1 MSYQQS
7 GVGGQSECERFANPV
22 QLVGETPRAGYHG
35 RQRGGRRG
43 VVLLGVDR
51 LSVSLLLL
59 LLLLYQPR
67 GRLDGVGRE
76 RGQVVIVVIMA
87 AVTAVRALVAA
98 TVAVVAGAAAVA
110 AAAAAVAVA
119 AAAAVHRRPAGRFGP
134 AQQFLVEPLQSHVL
148 HPVLRLGPQT
158 LAEPHV
164 RVRVVFYF
172 HSFPGE

>member
-22 QLVGETPRAGYHG
+22 QLVGETPCAGYHG

-43 VVLLGVDR
+43 VVLGVDR
-51 LSVSLLLL
+51 LSVSL

-98 TVAVVAGAAAVA
+98 TVAVVAGAAAAV
-110 AAAAAVAVA
+110 AAAAVAV

-164 RVRVVFYF
+164 RVHVVFYF